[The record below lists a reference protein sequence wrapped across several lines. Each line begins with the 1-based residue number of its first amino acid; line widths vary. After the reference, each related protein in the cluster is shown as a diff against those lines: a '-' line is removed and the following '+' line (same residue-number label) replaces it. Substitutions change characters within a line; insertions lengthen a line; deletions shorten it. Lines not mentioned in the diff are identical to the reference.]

1 MRVTTSP
8 TYLTLEDF
16 FFFYFLLLLESQQSC
31 DQYND
36 NNGNFIIEK
45 EKIKE
50 CWNQVGILIDFLV
63 PLALL
68 QTSVCYWHNR

>member
-36 NNGNFIIEK
+36 NNGNYIIEK

-50 CWNQVGILIDFLV
+50 CWNQVGILIDREAFSTFTDICML
-63 PLALL
+63 LA
-68 QTSVCYWHNR
+68 